1 MSNSWGHAVSRLTA
15 EDIACAERMDRHSAE
30 IFGAIGREREPYYTV
45 CRMPKCRERI
55 TCEVRYSYVTG
66 RAGRTSWAAKNV
78 CTGHAEKF
86 AAKHGVEITD
96 GEPRE
101 HASQQ
106 MIQAAFRS
114 ASPAAAKEG

>member
-1 MSNSWGHAVSRLTA
+1 MPRSWGHEVRRLTEDEIARA
-15 EDIACAERMDRHSAE
+15 EKQDERGAE
-30 IFGAIGREREPYYTV
+30 IFKREGYAYTTI

-55 TCEVRYSYVTG
+55 TCEIRYSYVTG

-96 GEPRE
+96 APAQE

-106 MIQAAFRS
+106 AIRAAFGTGS
-114 ASPAAAKEG
+114 ASPVAVKEA

>member
-1 MSNSWGHAVSRLTA
+1 VSKSWGHAVRRLT
-15 EDIACAERMDRHSAE
+15 EDELARARRQDEHSAGV
-30 IFGAIGREREPYYTV
+30 FGREGYAYETI
-45 CRMPKCRERI
+45 CRMPKCGERI
-55 TCEVRYSYVTG
+55 ACEIRYSYVTG

-96 GEPRE
+96 TPPQE

-106 MIQAAFRS
+106 MIQAAFGS
-114 ASPAAAKEG
+114 ASLLAAKNGDH